1 MIILKGSSSYK
12 TLQDQGRLNISSHS
26 IYEADTDYLNPRVA
40 MLAGMMRDMTNH
52 IFSYMKGTWEL
63 SFKKDPVILEK
74 YRLINQLLIQSFE
87 DYLYLLKSR
96 EITID
101 QRNSYVDTFNHTV
114 DGIMV

>member
-1 MIILKGSSSYK
+1 
-12 TLQDQGRLNISSHS
+12 
-26 IYEADTDYLNPRVA
+26 
-40 MLAGMMRDMTNH
+40 
-52 IFSYMKGTWEL
+52 MKDTWEL

-96 EITID
+96 EITND
-101 QRNSYVDTFNHTV
+101 QRDDYVKVFNQAV